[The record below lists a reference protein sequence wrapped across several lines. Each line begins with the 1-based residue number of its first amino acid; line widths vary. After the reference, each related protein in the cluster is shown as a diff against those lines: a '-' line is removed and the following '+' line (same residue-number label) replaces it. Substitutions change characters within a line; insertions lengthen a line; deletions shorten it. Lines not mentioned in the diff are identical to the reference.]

1 MEDISELPVIG
12 SKWFSSYASEVT
24 TAAAV
29 EKSRAS
35 LRGLAVSEAPA
46 AAEPEMFRGVVSSES
61 PLRHREPM
69 FGHSEETQRRSFP
82 GFQ

>member
-12 SKWFSSYASEVT
+12 SKWFSSYASEAT
-24 TAAAV
+24 NAV
-29 EKSRAS
+29 VVDKSRAS
-35 LRGLAVSEAPA
+35 LRGLAASEAPA
-46 AAEPEMFRGVVSSES
+46 AAALEMLREVVFSES

-82 GFQ
+82 GFR